1 MNKRV
6 LVTGGAGF
14 IGSNLIKQLLS
25 KGYNVSSIDNYDSG
39 SENNHIDGCTYY
51 KGDVVEWLP
60 NSNIDFDICFHLAGL
75 SRIQPSFT
83 NPDNTIRINTIGTQ
97 KVLEFARKNNTIV
110 IYAGSSSRWHNPYQS
125 PYATSKYLGEE
136 LCKMYRKTYDLHIEI
151 ARFYNVYGP
160 GEIIDGDW
168 AAVTGVWRRQVR
180 DGKNITIVGDGEQRR
195 DFTYVGDIVDGLIK
209 IVESGERH
217 NDAWEFGTGM
227 NYSINEVYTM
237 FKNRFGIEKVHV
249 PDQSGN
255 YRKTLRE
262 NNDSLERLGW
272 KPLDR
277 LNKYISEL

>member
-1 MNKRV
+1 MKI

-14 IGSNLIKQLLS
+14 IGTNLIKRLLIE
-25 KGYNVSSIDNYDSG
+25 NHQVESIDNYDSG
-39 SENNHIDGCTYY
+39 LRENQQKECTYY
-51 KGDVVEWLP
+51 NE
-60 NSNIDFDICFHLAGL
+60 NIINIDTLGEKNYDVIYHIAGL
-75 SRIQPSFT
+75 SRIQPSFL
-83 NPDNTIRINTIGTQ
+83 NPSETFKVNTEGTQ
-97 KVLEFARKNNTIV
+97 KVLEYARKNHCKV
-110 IYAGSSSRWHNPYQS
+110 VYAGSSSRWHNPYQS

-168 AAVTGVWRRQVR
+168 AAVTGIWRRQAR
-180 DGKNITIVGDGEQRR
+180 DGKDITIVGDGEQRR

-209 IVESGERH
+209 IAESGERH
-217 NDAWEFGTGM
+217 SDAWEFGTGM
-227 NYSINEVYTM
+227 NYSINEVYEM

-272 KPLDR
+272 KPVDR

>member
-1 MNKRV
+1 MNKKV

-51 KGDVVEWLP
+51 RGDVVEWLP
-60 NSNIDFDICFHLAGL
+60 NSNRDFDICFHLAGL

-97 KVLEFARKNNTIV
+97 KVLEFARKNNTMV

-136 LCKMYRKTYDLHIEI
+136 LCKMYRKTYNLHIEI

-168 AAVTGVWRRQVR
+168 AAVTGIWRRQVR

-209 IVESGERH
+209 IAESRERH
-217 NDAWEFGTGM
+217 DDAWEFGTGM
-227 NYSINEVYTM
+227 NYSINEVYAM
-237 FKNRFGIEKVHV
+237 FKSRFGVEKEHV
-249 PDQSGN
+249 ADQSGN

-272 KPLDR
+272 KPVDR